1 MVGNKD
7 MLYFETLE
15 DNIQDYLVYVI
26 LPQFCLNATLE
37 MKMANSFLVGYA
49 HPMAACPLDS
59 CTYCLGLH
67 KTLFPSI
74 IKLGVSTVC
83 LHLFNGWNS

>member
-37 MKMANSFLVGYA
+37 MKMANPYLVG
-49 HPMAACPLDS
+49 L
-59 CTYCLGLH
+59 
-67 KTLFPSI
+67 
-74 IKLGVSTVC
+74 VC
-83 LHLFNGWNS
+83 RMGMS